1 MNERDGMPIGTLY
14 FKELYNALNLHVPY
28 FLLDLAE
35 IQTYRNEKKKKKK
48 KNQKR
53 DVCACV

>member
-14 FKELYNALNLHVPY
+14 FKELYNALNLQVPY

-35 IQTYRNEKKKKKK
+35 IQTYRNAKKK
-48 KNQKR
+48 KN